1 LKETNAFTKE
11 FSDQRVIPRNAKIVK
26 HSIINKKNLATI
38 YIHSHAQFAP
48 NLFFIRF
55 TLFLVRGGDLILKT
69 LSLKETF
76 TCNVEGDISI
86 SLTISGGFVGIKSI
100 PGAAIKKLHVHKK
113 KKPIFVPFY
122 NNPLNHLI

>member
-1 LKETNAFTKE
+1 
-11 FSDQRVIPRNAKIVK
+11 
-26 HSIINKKNLATI
+26 
-38 YIHSHAQFAP
+38 
-48 NLFFIRF
+48 
-55 TLFLVRGGDLILKT
+55 LFLVKGGDLILKT

-86 SLTISGGFVGIKSI
+86 SLTISGDFVGIKSI
-100 PGAAIKKLHVHKK
+100 LGAAIKKLHVHKK

>member
-1 LKETNAFTKE
+1 MLN
-11 FSDQRVIPRNAKIVK
+11 SQ
-26 HSIINKKNLATI
+26 
-38 YIHSHAQFAP
+38 P

-100 PGAAIKKLHVHKK
+100 PCAVIKKLHVHKK
-113 KKPIFVPFY
+113 KRSLYLFLSITI
-122 NNPLNHLI
+122 H